1 MLHAGEADAQGKAK
15 IEPFLNG
22 LIASFN
28 DAYQP
33 GKQLSID
40 EMVIGFKGRFKYRQ
54 FNASKPKKFHIK
66 SFGLVDS
73 NTGYVVNLLI

>member
-22 LIASFN
+22 LITSFN

-40 EMVIGFKGRFKYRQ
+40 EMVIGFKGRFKFRQ
-54 FNASKPKKFHIK
+54 FNGQSRK
-66 SFGLVDS
+66 SFTS
-73 NTGYVVNLLI
+73 NPSAS